1 MKKKL
6 DELYTDISA
15 YHDIVSD
22 LRDIWYDM
30 DGILDIQDKR
40 EKDILVGMKGIVD
53 DFENYIYK
61 SMDKIEKAKELK

>member
-1 MKKKL
+1 MKKRIK
-6 DELYTDISA
+6 ELYENISA

-22 LRDIWYDM
+22 LRDM
-30 DGILDIQDKR
+30 LR
-40 EKDILVGMKGIVD
+40 EVKKYPMLKENDILMGFKGIVD